1 MKKQLREC
9 TTQEE
14 IKKRLKLNAGI
25 LLEAKQEDEDLEIS
39 GMSVGDLKNL
49 IRDIVSDIVNEPDND
64 EYDLDEELNNILSE
78 LELEL

>member
-9 TTQEE
+9 RTQEE

-64 EYDLDEELNNILSE
+64 EYNLDEELNNILSE

>member
-9 TTQEE
+9 RTQDE

-49 IRDIVSDIVNEPDND
+49 IRDIVSDIVYESDND